1 MFPDSLTSVR
11 VLITRP
17 AEQSQVWADLFRAA
31 GADPVLFP
39 TVTIGPPTSWEPLDD
54 CLAHLDRYDWLVFS
68 SAAAV
73 RHTIDRLP
81 DRASVQQKRIAAV
94 GDATAN
100 ALSSQGVR
108 VDLIPSEGADQN
120 GQGLALALSTLSA
133 GTRVLFPQAI
143 GGRPELRDALVA
155 NGCSVHVVAASQT
168 LAVSPLPAL
177 PSFDV
182 ATFASPSALLAMV
195 KGAGLSALAN
205 QPMAVLGKTT
215 AAAAQ
220 KLGMHPEVAAAPRG
234 EDMVLAV
241 SRALGGW
248 RSGHG
253 SP

>member
-1 MFPDSLTSVR
+1 MFPVSLTSVR

-17 AEQSQVWADLFRAA
+17 AEQSQAWAHLFRSA
-31 GADPVLFP
+31 GAEPVLFP
-39 TVTIGPPTSWEPLDD
+39 TVTIGPPTSWAPLDD
-54 CLAHLDRYDWLVFS
+54 CLAHLERYDWLVFS

-73 RHTIDRLP
+73 RHTLGRLP
-81 DRASVQQKRIAAV
+81 DRASLQQKRVAAV
-94 GDATAN
+94 GDATAH
-100 ALSSQGVR
+100 ALSTQGVR

-120 GQGLALALSTLSA
+120 GQGLAQALAPLAT

-168 LAVSPLPAL
+168 LAVSPLP
-177 PSFDV
+177 PVPTFDV

-195 KGAGLSALAN
+195 DAAGLSTLAN

-220 KLGMHPEVAAAPRG
+220 KLGMHPEVATAPRG

-241 SRALGGW
+241 SRALGAW
-248 RSGHG
+248 RSRHS